1 MAIRYF
7 EAVNDCMK
15 RVGLIVGDVGE
26 IGTGTGATASE
37 IFYADSEIQHGVDM
51 MIQMWQEVTNEVFSL
66 SLAPRL
72 VSTATI
78 DLVTAQREYALP
90 GDLIAGARAL
100 FITTSSGG
108 RPVTGWEKIGNKIQ
122 TNYESIW
129 IDYQYDVSE
138 DALPQYFV
146 QLLKYFLCWHF
157 AEPVTDQ
164 ISKSQYWSNMAVG
177 SAMDNGR
184 GGYFRQ
190 ASMID
195 SQNQPNQVIE
205 DYSLVAVRY

>member
-1 MAIRYF
+1 MATGDTKLKIC
-7 EAVNDCMK
+7 NDSLIMLGANIITSFSDGSSAAQITDRLYDDIKVMLLSMYPWSFSMK
-15 RVGLIVGDVGE
+15 KV
-26 IGTGTGATASE
+26 
-37 IFYADSEIQHGVDM
+37 Q
-51 MIQMWQEVTNEVFSL
+51 
-66 SLAPRL
+66 LARL
-72 VSTATI
+72 ET
-78 DLVTAQREYALP
+78 
-90 GDLIAGARAL
+90 LIAGARAL
-100 FITTSSGG
+100 FITTSAGG

>member
-1 MAIRYF
+1 MATGDTKLKIC
-7 EAVNDCMK
+7 NDSLIMLGANIITSFSDGSSAAQITDRLYDDIKVMLLSMYPWSFSMK
-15 RVGLIVGDVGE
+15 KVQLARLE
-26 IGTGTGATASE
+26 TTP
-37 IFYADSEIQHGVDM
+37 
-51 MIQMWQEVTNEVFSL
+51 VTEWKY
-66 SLAPRL
+66 
-72 VSTATI
+72 
-78 DLVTAQREYALP
+78 EYALP

>member
-1 MAIRYF
+1 MATGDTKLKIC
-7 EAVNDCMK
+7 NDALIMLGSNIITSFSDGSSAAQITDRLYDDIKVMLLSMYPWSFSMK
-15 RVGLIVGDVGE
+15 KVQLALLE
-26 IGTGTGATASE
+26 TTP
-37 IFYADSEIQHGVDM
+37 
-51 MIQMWQEVTNEVFSL
+51 VTEWKY
-66 SLAPRL
+66 
-72 VSTATI
+72 
-78 DLVTAQREYALP
+78 EYALP

-100 FITTSSGG
+100 FITTSAGG
-108 RPVTGWEKIGNKIQ
+108 RPVTGWEKIGSKIQ
-122 TNYESIW
+122 TNYPSIW

-164 ISKSQYWSNMAVG
+164 IAKSQYWSNMAVG
-177 SAMDNGR
+177 SAIDNGR